1 MDTTALL
8 KQLSH
13 TTGISGD
20 EAPIRSAI
28 LALWGGLTAET
39 RVDKLGNAIAI
50 KPGNAGAH
58 PSTTRRAHSERNV
71 VESTPGG
78 PPMLQW
84 SIGHGQNARRS
95 AQAAKRPPT
104 RRIMLASHM
113 DEIGL
118 MVAGLNRGFIRVTA
132 LGGVDPRILLG
143 QEVIVHGRKD
153 LSGVIA
159 STPPHLLKSGERDKI
174 IGLER
179 LWIDVGLSARQV
191 DRLVEIGD
199 LVSIRRAPVDLKG
212 GLLAGKAFD
221 NRASVAAVTICLEQL
236 QTLNHAWDVI
246 AVATVQE
253 ETALLGATTA
263 AFGLSPD
270 VAVVIDTTY
279 GTQDG
284 TPANESF
291 DVGGGPTIGLGPN
304 MHPRMTQGLRD
315 AAKRLE
321 LPAPLEPMTGS
332 SGTDAWV
339 VQVAGEGIPTGVLGI
354 PIRSMHTPVETVSAR
369 DVERAGRL
377 LAEFIAGLD
386 EEFYQSLIDA

>member
-1 MDTTALL
+1 MIDTTALL
-8 KQLSH
+8 KQLSQ
-13 TTGISGD
+13 TTGISGH

-28 LALWGGLTAET
+28 LAEWGRYAAET
-39 RVDKLGNAIAI
+39 RVDKLGNAIAL
-50 KPGNAGAH
+50 KPGKH
-58 PSTTRRAHSERNV
+58 PSTA
-71 VESTPGG
+71 
-78 PPMLQW
+78 L
-84 SIGHGQNARRS
+84 RS
-95 AQAAKRPPT
+95 AQDAKRHT
-104 RRIMLASHM
+104 IMLASHM

-118 MVAGLNRGFIRVTA
+118 MVAGINRGFIRVTA

-153 LSGVIA
+153 LPGVIA
-159 STPPHLLKSGERDKI
+159 CTPPHLLKPGEREKI
-174 IGLER
+174 IGLEK
-179 LWIDVGLSARQV
+179 LWIDVGLAARQV

-199 LVSIRRAPVDLKG
+199 LVSIRRTAIDLKG

-221 NRASVAAVTICLEQL
+221 NRASVAAVAVCLEQL

-263 AFGLSPD
+263 AFGLAPD

-284 TPANESF
+284 TPADESF
-291 DVGGGPTIGLGPN
+291 AVGNGPTIGIGPN
-304 MHPRMTQGLRD
+304 MHPKMTQGLRD

-321 LPAPLEPMTGS
+321 LTTHLEPTTGHT
-332 SGTDAWV
+332 GTDAWV
-339 VQVAGEGIPTGVLGI
+339 VQVAGEGIPTGLLGI
-354 PIRSMHTPVETVSAR
+354 PIRSMHTPVETVSPK
-369 DVERAGRL
+369 DVERTGRL

-386 EEFYQSLIDA
+386 EVFYQGLIDY

>member
-1 MDTTALL
+1 MIDTTALL
-8 KQLSH
+8 KQLSQ
-13 TTGISGD
+13 TPGISGH
-20 EAPIRSAI
+20 EAPIRSVI
-28 LALWGGLTAET
+28 LAEWGRHATET
-39 RVDKLGNAIAI
+39 RVDKLGNAIAL
-50 KPGNAGAH
+50 KPGNA
-58 PSTTRRAHSERNV
+58 V
-71 VESTPGG
+71 
-78 PPMLQW
+78 
-84 SIGHGQNARRS
+84 
-95 AQAAKRPPT
+95 KR

-118 MVAGLNRGFIRVTA
+118 MVAGINRGFIRVTP

-159 STPPHLLKSGERDKI
+159 STPPHLLKPGEREKI
-174 IGLER
+174 IGLEK

-199 LVSIRRAPVDLKG
+199 LVSIRRTAVDLKG

-221 NRASVAAVTICLEQL
+221 NRASVAAVAVCLEQL
-236 QTLNHAWDVI
+236 QTLNHAWDVV

-284 TPANESF
+284 TPASESF
-291 DVGGGPTIGLGPN
+291 AVGGGPTIGIGPN
-304 MHPRMTQGLRD
+304 MHPRLTQGLRD
-315 AAKRLE
+315 AATRLE
-321 LPAPLEPMTGS
+321 LAAPLEPMAGH

-339 VQVAGEGIPTGVLGI
+339 VQVAGEGIPTGLLGI
-354 PIRSMHTPVETVSAR
+354 PIRSMHTPIETVSPK
-369 DVERAGRL
+369 DVERTGRL

-386 EEFYQSLIDA
+386 EAFYQGLIDA

>member
-1 MDTTALL
+1 MDTAALL
-8 KQLSH
+8 KKLSQ
-13 TTGISGD
+13 TSGISGH
-20 EAPIRSAI
+20 EAPIRSVI
-28 LALWGGLTAET
+28 LAEWGRYAAET

-50 KPGNAGAH
+50 QPGTASKQ
-58 PSTTRRAHSERNV
+58 PSTTRRAHASRERNV
-71 VESTPGG
+71 VD
-78 PPMLQW
+78 
-84 SIGHGQNARRS
+84 A
-95 AQAAKRPPT
+95 RPPT

-118 MVAGLNRGFIRVTA
+118 MVAGINRGFIRVTA
-132 LGGVDPRILLG
+132 LGGVDPRVLPG

-159 STPPHLLKSGERDKI
+159 SIPPHLLKAGERDKI
-174 IGLER
+174 IGLEK

-191 DRLVEIGD
+191 TQLVEIGD
-199 LVSIRRAPVDLKG
+199 LVSIRRTAVELKN

-270 VAVVIDTTY
+270 VAIVIDTTY
-279 GTQDG
+279 GTQSG
-284 TPANESF
+284 TPADESF
-291 DVGGGPTIGLGPN
+291 DVGGGPTIGIGPN
-304 MHPRMTQGLRD
+304 MHPRMTQGMRD

-321 LPAPLEPMTGS
+321 LAAPLEPIAGNT
-332 SGTDAWV
+332 GTDAWV
-339 VQVAGEGIPTGVLGI
+339 VQVAGEGIPTGLLGI
-354 PIRSMHTPVETVSAR
+354 PIRSMHTPIETVSPR
-369 DVERAGRL
+369 DVDRAGRL

-386 EEFYQSLIDA
+386 EEFYQGLIDA

>member
-13 TTGISGD
+13 TTGISGH

-28 LALWGGLTAET
+28 LALWGGLAAET

-50 KPGNAGAH
+50 KPGNAGAQ
-58 PSTTRRAHSERNV
+58 SERNV

-84 SIGHGQNARRS
+84 NIGHGQNARRS
-95 AQAAKRPPT
+95 AQDAKRPPT

-159 STPPHLLKSGERDKI
+159 STPPHLLKPGERDKI
-174 IGLER
+174 IGLEK

-291 DVGGGPTIGLGPN
+291 NVGGGPTIGLGPN

-321 LPAPLEPMTGS
+321 LSVPLEPMTGS

-354 PIRSMHTPVETVSAR
+354 PIRSMHTPVETVSVK

-386 EEFYQSLIDA
+386 EAFYQSLIDA

>member
-1 MDTTALL
+1 MNITALL
-8 KQLSH
+8 KQLSQ
-13 TTGISGD
+13 TDGISGH

-28 LALWGGLTAET
+28 LAEWGRYAAET

-50 KPGNAGAH
+50 KAGKH
-58 PSTTRRAHSERNV
+58 PE
-71 VESTPGG
+71 
-78 PPMLQW
+78 
-84 SIGHGQNARRS
+84 RS
-95 AQAAKRPPT
+95 AAQSKDAPQR

-118 MVAGLNRGFIRVTA
+118 MVAGINRGFIRVTA
-132 LGGVDPRILLG
+132 LGGVDPRVLLG

-159 STPPHLLKSGERDKI
+159 STPPHLLKAGEREKI
-174 IGLER
+174 IGLEK
-179 LWIDVGLSARQV
+179 LWIDVGLAARQV

-199 LVSIRRAPVDLKG
+199 LVSIRRTAVDLKG

-221 NRASVAAVTICLEQL
+221 NRASVAAVTVCLEQL
-236 QTLNHAWDVI
+236 QTLNHTWDVI

-263 AFGLSPD
+263 AFSLSPD

-291 DVGGGPTIGLGPN
+291 DVGGGPTIGIGPN
-304 MHPRMTQGLRD
+304 MHPKMTQGMRD

-321 LPAPLEPMTGS
+321 LTAPLEPMAGH

-339 VQVAGEGIPTGVLGI
+339 VQVAGEGIPTGLLGI
-354 PIRSMHTPVETVSAR
+354 PIRSMHTPVETVSPK

-386 EEFYQSLIDA
+386 EAFYHSLIDA

>member
-1 MDTTALL
+1 MMDTAALL
-8 KQLSH
+8 KHLSQ
-13 TTGISGD
+13 TTGISGH
-20 EAPIRSAI
+20 EAPIRSVI
-28 LALWGGLTAET
+28 LAEWGRYAAET
-39 RVDKLGNAIAI
+39 RVDKLGNAIAL
-50 KPGNAGAH
+50 KPG
-58 PSTTRRAHSERNV
+58 TETHSERNV
-71 VESTPGG
+71 VESK
-78 PPMLQW
+78 
-84 SIGHGQNARRS
+84 NASHTTALRS
-95 AQAAKRPPT
+95 AQDANR

-118 MVAGLNRGFIRVTA
+118 MVAGINRGFIRVTA

-153 LSGVIA
+153 LPGVIA
-159 STPPHLLKSGERDKI
+159 STPPHLLKPGERDKI
-174 IGLER
+174 IGLDK

-199 LVSIRRAPVDLKG
+199 LISIRRAAIDLKG

-304 MHPRMTQGLRD
+304 MHPKLTQGLRD

-321 LPAPLEPMTGS
+321 LTAPLEPMAGNT
-332 SGTDAWV
+332 GTDAWV
-339 VQVAGEGIPTGVLGI
+339 VQVAGEGIPTGLLGI
-354 PIRSMHTPVETVSAR
+354 PIRSMHTPVETVSPK

-386 EEFYQSLIDA
+386 EGFYQSLIDA